1 MITKLPKL
9 IFLEFRNWLFEFLRI
24 MPGNLGVAL
33 RYSIYKVIFA
43 RCGKNISVS
52 QGCHIRDFNKIALG
66 NNITFGLN
74 SQIYSAG
81 NGNERIEIGD
91 NVSLNSNVMINAD
104 IGGCI
109 RIGNNVLIGPNVVL
123 RASNHK
129 YSDLNTPI
137 RQQGHKPGYI
147 IIEDDVWIGA
157 NAVVLPGVKIGKGA
171 IVGAGA
177 VVTKDV
183 KTYSIVGGVPAR
195 WISTRSGDEK

>member
-1 MITKLPKL
+1 MISKLPKL
-9 IFLEFRNWLFEFLRI
+9 IFLEFRYWLFDLLRI
-24 MPGNLGVAL
+24 MPGNLGVTL
-33 RYSIYKVIFA
+33 RYTVYKGLFA

-52 QGCHIRDFNKIALG
+52 QGCHIRDFKKIVLG
-66 NNITFGLN
+66 NNIMFGLN

-129 YSDLNTPI
+129 FLDRNTPI
-137 RQQGHKPGYI
+137 IQQGHEPGYI

-157 NAVVLPGVKIGKGA
+157 NAVILPDVTIGKGA
-171 IVGAGA
+171 VVGAGA

-183 KTYSIVGGVPAR
+183 KPYSIVGGVPAHE
-195 WISTRSGDEK
+195 ISIRYGGEK